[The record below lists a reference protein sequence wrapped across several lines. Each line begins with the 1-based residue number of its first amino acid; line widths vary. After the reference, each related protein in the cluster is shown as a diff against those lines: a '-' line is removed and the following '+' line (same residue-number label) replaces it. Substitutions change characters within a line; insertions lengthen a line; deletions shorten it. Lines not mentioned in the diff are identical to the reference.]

1 MVCTVN
7 KDFVKNS
14 GLQSSYNNMLDR
26 VKLSN
31 IFSLDASSFVQEYK
45 NASKVQR
52 SIIDQMIT
60 LKCMNDEPIDANILR
75 AMSKETG
82 KDYMKI
88 EPLPEEYGMMKEG

>member
-1 MVCTVN
+1 
-7 KDFVKNS
+7 
-14 GLQSSYNNMLDR
+14 MLDR

-60 LKCMNDEPIDANILR
+60 VKCMNDEPIDANILR

-82 KDYMKI
+82 KDYMNI